1 MLAKSAFVP
10 CAFTQPPFAGKPN
23 DPFKIPYLQFPQL
36 SQYADLAHA
45 VFTRRGGVSPPP
57 FDTLN
62 TSFSTGDQED
72 RVGANLK
79 RIKHAM
85 GAKRLIFMNQV
96 HGTGIW
102 VLRKARP
109 HLSDQPV
116 QADAVITDLQD
127 VAIMVKQ
134 ADCQAVILFDPG
146 KRVVANV
153 HCGWRGNTHDFL
165 ATVLKRMKTEFGV
178 EPADLRAA
186 IGPSL
191 GPCCAEFVTHRKLF
205 PQLFSRFMVR
215 KDYFDLWKISRW
227 QLVEAGLSEDH
238 IEIAGMCTRCR
249 TDFFY
254 SYRAEKVTGRSATVA
269 MLR

>member
-10 CAFTQPPFAGKPN
+10 CTFTQSPFAAKPN
-23 DPFKIPYLQFPQL
+23 HLFEVPYFQFPQL

-45 VFTRRGGVSPPP
+45 VFTRRGGVSFPP

-62 TSFSTGDQED
+62 TSFSTGDQEE

-96 HGTGIW
+96 HGTGILA
-102 VLRKARP
+102 LRKARP
-109 HLSDQPV
+109 HPTNQPV
-116 QADAVITDLQD
+116 QADAIITDLPD

-165 ATVLKRMKTEFGV
+165 AVVLQRMKTEFGV

-191 GPCCAEFVTHRKLF
+191 GPCCAEFVTHKKLF
-205 PQLFSRFMVR
+205 PQGFRRFMVR
-215 KDYFDLWKISRW
+215 NDYFDLRKISLW
-227 QLVEAGLSEDH
+227 QLLEAGLSEEH
-238 IEIAGMCTRCR
+238 IEIAGICTLCR
-249 TDFFY
+249 TDLFY
-254 SYRAEKVTGRSATVA
+254 SYRAEKVTGRFATVA

>member
-10 CAFTQPPFAGKPN
+10 CAFTQPPSTGKPN
-23 DPFKIPYLQFPQL
+23 DPFEVPYFQFPQL
-36 SQYADLAHA
+36 SRYADLTHS
-45 VFTRRGGVSPPP
+45 VFTRRGGVSPSP

-62 TSFSTGDQED
+62 TSFTTGDQEE
-72 RVGANLK
+72 RVRANLK
-79 RIKHAM
+79 RIKHTV
-85 GAKRLIFMNQV
+85 GAKRLIFMNQE
-96 HGTGIW
+96 HGTGVR

-116 QADAVITDLQD
+116 QADALITDLPH

-134 ADCQAVILFDPG
+134 ADCQAIILFDPG
-146 KRVVANV
+146 KRVVANI

-165 ATVLKRMKTEFGV
+165 AAVLQRMKAEFGV
-178 EPADLRAA
+178 QPADLRAA

-191 GPCCAEFVTHRKLF
+191 GPCCAEFVTHRELF
-205 PQLFSRFMVR
+205 PRVFSRFMVR

-227 QLVEAGLSEDH
+227 QLVEAGLGDNH
-238 IEIAGMCTRCR
+238 IETAGMCTRCR
-249 TDFFY
+249 TDLFY
-254 SYRAEKVTGRSATVA
+254 SYRGEKVTGRFATVA